1 MKEMKEAF
9 TFIELLIVLAIIAIL
24 ISILVPI
31 GVRAI
36 NEAKTLTVAN
46 NLSQISVAVMSEFY
60 LNHNIV
66 TKINDLSA
74 YFGDQSGLLDKYALN
89 VTQQSTLI
97 IVNIWYTGGDVVA
110 SVAKKYMASIVSTGD
125 NVPMVRTIL
134 AKYW

>member
-36 NEAKTLTVAN
+36 NEAKTITVAN

>member
-66 TKINDLSA
+66 KKINDLSA

>member
-66 TKINDLSA
+66 KKINDLSA
-74 YFGDQSGLLDKYALN
+74 YFVDQSGLLDKYALN

>member
-1 MKEMKEAF
+1 MKEAF
-9 TFIELLIVLAIIAIL
+9 TLIELLIVLAIIAIL

-36 NEAKTLTVAN
+36 NEAKALTVAN
-46 NLSQISVAVMSEFY
+46 NLSQISVAVMDVFY
-60 LNHNIV
+60 FNHNIV

-74 YFGDQSGLLDKYALN
+74 YFGDQSGFLDKYALN

-97 IVNIWYTGGDVVA
+97 TVNIWYTGGDVVA
-110 SVAKKYMASIVSTGD
+110 SVVKKYMASIVSTGD
-125 NVPMVRTIL
+125 NVPMIRTIL